1 MRFKWRCRYYHLSFF
16 MFHVRCGT
24 HEPMG
29 ALNPATPMVG
39 SASFTD
45 AARAPLEVMLF
56 NPAVI
61 SLGVIEVTM
70 ETVYDTI

>member
-1 MRFKWRCRYYHLSFF
+1 MRFKWRCRYYYLSFF
-16 MFHVRCGT
+16 MFKSRCST
-24 HEPMG
+24 HEPVG
-29 ALNPATPMVG
+29 ALNSATPMVG
-39 SASFTD
+39 STSLTD